1 MRSYQGPTGAG
12 AFFLSGGPRGP
23 SGPPKGAFGG
33 PQGPLGALEGP
44 RGPSGASRGQGT
56 TQQNA
61 VLFFAAKNGRFFVLF
76 CFGAPTQAYTC
87 ATTAR
92 RRQPAA
98 ASVCGARA
106 GAPAAARAF
115 YRLSQWPVRHG
126 IGTS

>member
-1 MRSYQGPTGAG
+1 MVNFATTM
-12 AFFLSGGPRGP
+12 
-23 SGPPKGAFGG
+23 
-33 PQGPLGALEGP
+33 
-44 RGPSGASRGQGT
+44 QGT

-61 VLFFAAKNGRFFVLF
+61 VFFLAAKNGRFFVLF
-76 CFGAPTQAYTC
+76 SFSGAPTPAYTC

-98 ASVCGARA
+98 ASVCGAR